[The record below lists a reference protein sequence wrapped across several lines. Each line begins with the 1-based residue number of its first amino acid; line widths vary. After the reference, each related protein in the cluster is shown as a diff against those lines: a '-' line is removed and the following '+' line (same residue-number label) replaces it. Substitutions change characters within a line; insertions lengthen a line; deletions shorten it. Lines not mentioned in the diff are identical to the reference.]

1 MSNDVL
7 VEVKSTYDATGTQA
21 ADRAQ
26 RQLADTTKE
35 VGRQMDNTEK
45 QTQKARQALGGLSAA
60 AAASQG
66 SFGGFAIALQNLGGG
81 LAEVAAKFA
90 MVAGAFSAGYGIGS
104 AIDKWLG
111 ISDAISK
118 AIVPAE
124 QFNGIQDQIRKRLG
138 DIQGASL
145 KAVASEFDALSK
157 SVAGSL
163 AELQKMQ
170 AIANE
175 LRGKQSEA
183 EMSELEASMPPG
195 PERDRAI
202 LLKKRQ
208 TEAEDIA
215 ARRAQAL
222 EKYGVAVS
230 AVNTG
235 KEVLHDAES
244 AAKAADTGYDAVR
257 QRKDVPLAE
266 KAEARLR
273 WNVTQQAVAQAKQ
286 RLIEFKE
293 AQQSA
298 AFEKDAT
305 LMGLDFESRS
315 SIAKYQGGRSGLDRE
330 EEAESGRAAR
340 AEQAAREAAQGRAA
354 EASAAAQRRYLQ
366 EQRNVLTQRQ
376 SQLQAGM
383 PGARVDDLRSAA
395 AAGDKARGAAD
406 AAVASMTRAL
416 EDVTAKLEAV
426 NAKLNNLPK

>member
-26 RQLADTTKE
+26 VNLANTTKE
-35 VGRQMDNTEK
+35 VGRQMENTEK

-111 ISDAISK
+111 ISDAITK
-118 AIVPAE
+118 AIAPAE
-124 QFNGIQDQIRKRLG
+124 QFVGIQDQIRKRLG

-145 KAVASEFDALSK
+145 KAVAAEFDNLSK

-163 AELQKMQ
+163 AELQKMN
-170 AIANE
+170 AVANE
-175 LRGKQSEA
+175 LRGKKNEA

-195 PERDRAI
+195 PDRDRAV

-215 ARRAQAL
+215 ARRAQVMAKYDVAANAL
-222 EKYGVAVS
+222 LKGDAAVQ
-230 AVNTG
+230 
-235 KEVLHDAES
+235 EAET
-244 AAKAADTGYDAVR
+244 AAQWAEGDEFKLSR
-257 QRKDVPLAE
+257 QPGATLE
-266 KAEARLR
+266 QKAEARLR
-273 WNVTQQAVAQAKQ
+273 REAAANTAEAARQ
-286 RLIEFKE
+286 RLQPLKNEEVKAYME
-293 AQQSA
+293 TAN
-298 AFEKDAT
+298 E
-305 LMGLDFESRS
+305 MVGLDYESRT
-315 SIAKYQGGRSGLDRE
+315 SIARYQGGRAGIERT

-340 AEQAAREAAQGRAA
+340 AEQDAREAAQGRAA